1 MDLATSGY
9 RSSHRGGSHGG
20 RGEGI
25 MDLTVGGYRV
35 NIFGSTILF
44 PLPFPASHINPMLQ
58 LANILHTKGFSITII
73 HTNFNSHNFNPSAH
87 PHFTFI
93 SIPDGLSESEAA
105 TNNILHLFSLLNVK
119 CVEQFR
125 ECLASLLS
133 ADANSEEPIACLIS
147 DAIFHFTQP
156 VAESLK
162 LPRLALE
169 TMGAT
174 CTAVYYAFPLLR
186 ERGYLPIQDYRLEEL
201 VKELPPLKVKDLPV
215 VKGCDADKYF
225 EFIVYLL
232 SITQASDGLIFNT
245 FEDFEETPLA
255 KIRHEYLPNTPIF
268 PIGPF
273 HKYSPSPSSNSLL
286 SQDQSCISW
295 LNTQAPKSVVY
306 VSFGTVAKMEEAQFL
321 EIAWGLCNSN
331 QPFLWVVRPDLVHGL
346 NCLEQLPSGFVE
358 TLNGRGHIVK
368 WAPQKEVLA
377 HLAVGAFWTHNGW
390 NSTFE
395 SVCEGVPMIC
405 TPSFADQ
412 MVLARYASEVWKVGL
427 QIEDGIE
434 RGVIEKAI
442 RRVMVEKEG
451 EEMRHRALKLM
462 EKANLCLKQG
472 GSSNQSLDGLVKHIL
487 SFKPFGVLQE

>member
-1 MDLATSGY
+1 MEQSK
-9 RSSHRGGSHGG
+9 HR
-20 RGEGI
+20 
-25 MDLTVGGYRV
+25 RV
-35 NIFGSTILF
+35 ILF

-162 LPRLALE
+162 LPRLVLE

-174 CTAVYYAFPLLR
+174 STAVYYAFPLLR

-232 SITQASDGLIFNT
+232 RHINPMLELANILHSKGFSVAIIHTNFNSLNPSTRNPHFSYHSIPVDLTETEASIKDLTVVLSILNAKCVEPFRECLVGLLSDGVNS
-245 FEDFEETPLA
+245 E
-255 KIRHEYLPNTPIF
+255 NPICM
-268 PIGPF
+268 
-273 HKYSPSPSSNSLL
+273 LDL
-286 SQDQSCISW
+286 R
-295 LNTQAPKSVVY
+295 
-306 VSFGTVAKMEEAQFL
+306 
-321 EIAWGLCNSN
+321 
-331 QPFLWVVRPDLVHGL
+331 PFLRFHSIG
-346 NCLEQLPSGFVE
+346 C
-358 TLNGRGHIVK
+358 
-368 WAPQKEVLA
+368 
-377 HLAVGAFWTHNGW
+377 
-390 NSTFE
+390 
-395 SVCEGVPMIC
+395 
-405 TPSFADQ
+405 
-412 MVLARYASEVWKVGL
+412 
-427 QIEDGIE
+427 
-434 RGVIEKAI
+434 
-442 RRVMVEKEG
+442 G
-451 EEMRHRALKLM
+451 EL
-462 EKANLCLKQG
+462 
-472 GSSNQSLDGLVKHIL
+472 
-487 SFKPFGVLQE
+487 

>member
-1 MDLATSGY
+1 MEQSK
-9 RSSHRGGSHGG
+9 HR
-20 RGEGI
+20 
-25 MDLTVGGYRV
+25 RV
-35 NIFGSTILF
+35 ILF

-186 ERGYLPIQDYRLEEL
+186 ERGYLPIQGTTLQAISFLTLHITQFEKFMCSTLIVFQIDYRLEEL

-225 EFIVYLL
+225 EFIQTKNNLD
-232 SITQASDGLIFNT
+232 SKMEQSKGRRLILCPLPLQGHINPML
-245 FEDFEETPLA
+245 ELA
-255 KIRHEYLPNTPIF
+255 KILHSKGFSIAIIHTNFNSLNPSTRNPHFTYHSIPVDLTETEASIKDLTVVLSILNAKCVEPFRECLAGLLSDGVHSGNPIACLISDPFFDFTRSVAESFELPTIMLRTGSAASLAVYAAFPLLKEKGYLPISDSRLEIPVAELSPLKVKDLPTMTNCDPEILKDMHLPQFAKNITPIF
-268 PIGPF
+268 
-273 HKYSPSPSSNSLL
+273 
-286 SQDQSCISW
+286 
-295 LNTQAPKSVVY
+295 
-306 VSFGTVAKMEEAQFL
+306 QF
-321 EIAWGLCNSN
+321 S
-331 QPFLWVVRPDLVHGL
+331 H
-346 NCLEQLPSGFVE
+346 
-358 TLNGRGHIVK
+358 
-368 WAPQKEVLA
+368 
-377 HLAVGAFWTHNGW
+377 
-390 NSTFE
+390 
-395 SVCEGVPMIC
+395 
-405 TPSFADQ
+405 
-412 MVLARYASEVWKVGL
+412 
-427 QIEDGIE
+427 
-434 RGVIEKAI
+434 
-442 RRVMVEKEG
+442 
-451 EEMRHRALKLM
+451 
-462 EKANLCLKQG
+462 
-472 GSSNQSLDGLVKHIL
+472 
-487 SFKPFGVLQE
+487 